1 MNKVRDGVRRFL
13 KGFILLAAFAV
24 AGCGDK
30 GHDAPKGVEPL
41 QAVFPKV
48 LAAGNPAVDFQ
59 SKEMDGTPVRLSAF
73 RGKAVILFF
82 WRMNCP
88 ECKASMPSLDA
99 LGKKFKG
106 LNPLRG
112 LVIIALNEDSMHS
125 AAVEEVQAFLQNGKF
140 SFKNIREEDGY
151 VAEAYSVFKAPQAF
165 VIGRDGVIAAVK
177 EGRTDWMSAENV
189 GMMELLLKK

>member
-1 MNKVRDGVRRFL
+1 MNKVRDGLSGFNRFL
-13 KGFILLAAFAV
+13 KGFILLLAAFAI

-30 GHDAPKGVEPL
+30 DRDAPK
-41 QAVFPKV
+41 AVFPKV
-48 LAAGNPAVDFQ
+48 LTAGDPAVDFQ
-59 SKEMDGTPVRLSAF
+59 SKEMDGAPLRLSAN

-82 WRMNCP
+82 WRMKCP

-99 LGKKFKG
+99 LGRKFKDK
-106 LNPLRG
+106 G

-140 SFKNIREEDGY
+140 SFKNIREENGY
-151 VAEAYSVFKAPQAF
+151 VAEAYSVFKAPHAF

-177 EGRTDWMSAENV
+177 EGPTDWMSAENI
-189 GMMELLLKK
+189 GMMKALLKK